1 MKMDVDI
8 SGFDRE
14 FQEEE
19 NRLRNLVKVTF
30 QRAGDT
36 YVAVSRERGS
46 YKDHTKNLRNANG
59 YQIEE
64 DGSVVESFIERDQ
77 TKKGFNE
84 MGSSADM
91 ELKAGNGME
100 YASYVEA
107 KNYDVTSSGQL
118 AAEAVIKKAFG

>member
-1 MKMDVDI
+1 MNLDIDI
-8 SGFDRE
+8 SMLDSE
-14 FQEEE
+14 FREEE
-19 NRLRNLVKVTF
+19 NRLKRLVKATF

-36 YVAVSRERGS
+36 YVAMSRERGS
-46 YKDHTKNLRNANG
+46 YKDQTENLRNANG

-64 DGSVVESFIERDQ
+64 DGSVIESHIDRDQ
-77 TKKGFNE
+77 TKRGFSE

-91 ELKAGNGME
+91 VLKAGNGME

-118 AAEAVIKKAFG
+118 AAEAVVRKAFG